1 MSKTKIVP
9 PEKRTTVPNIL
20 LVKFDEKKSNLI
32 VAKKSPGTE
41 KAELVS
47 AFEGTGARMLYACL
61 LGEVEVK
68 IEVVEKKG
76 EN

>member
-9 PEKRTTVPNIL
+9 QEKRTTVPNVL
-20 LVKFDEKKSNLI
+20 LIKFDDEKSILI
-32 VAKKSPGTE
+32 VGKKTLGTE

-47 AFEGTGARMLYACL
+47 AFEGAGARMLYACL
-61 LGEVEVK
+61 LGEAEVK
-68 IEVVEKKG
+68 IEALEKKG